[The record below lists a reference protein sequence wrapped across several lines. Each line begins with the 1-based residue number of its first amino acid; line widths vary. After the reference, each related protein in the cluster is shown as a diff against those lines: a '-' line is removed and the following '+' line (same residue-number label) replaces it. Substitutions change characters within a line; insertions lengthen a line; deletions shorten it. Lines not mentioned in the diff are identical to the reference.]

1 MIARNLQQI
10 RSQLLPGVKLV
21 AVSKTRSA
29 LEIMEAYDEGQR
41 LFGENRVG
49 ELTAKY
55 EQLPGDI
62 EWHLIGHLQ
71 TNKVKYIAPFVS
83 LIHSVDS
90 FKLLKVINKEAAS
103 CNRIINCLLQFH
115 IAREDSKYGLVECPP
130 DFLNTPD
137 FQSLENIRICGVMGM
152 ATFTDDQ
159 QVVRQEFARLK
170 NIFEELKAGFFK
182 ESPYFKEISMG
193 MSGDYLLAMEEGSTM
208 VRVGS
213 NIFGERNYN
222 G

>member
-21 AVSKTRSA
+21 VVSKTRSNS
-29 LEIMEAYDEGQR
+29 EIMEAYNEGQR
-41 LFGENRVG
+41 IFGENRVG
-49 ELTAKY
+49 ELTTKH

-71 TNKVKYIAPFVS
+71 TNKVKFIAPFVS

-103 CNRIINCLLQFH
+103 CNRVINCLLQFH
-115 IAREDSKYGLVECPP
+115 IAQEDSKFGLSDCPP

-137 FQSLENIRICGVMGM
+137 FRSLENIRICGVMGM
-152 ATFTDDQ
+152 ATFTDNEQ
-159 QVVRQEFARLK
+159 LVRKEFARLK
-170 NIFEELKAGFFK
+170 NIYKELRAGFFK
-182 ESPYFKEISMG
+182 ESTYFKEISMG
-193 MSGDYLLAMEEGSTM
+193 MSGDFLLAMEEGSTM
-208 VRVGS
+208 IRVGS